1 MLRDQLLSE
10 LKEVNS
16 TDVAAVWAQR
26 ILPAK
31 NSLDVADARR
41 LEQEFEVR
49 LGRVDSFDPEPCCC
63 DRQHREVG
71 SGGFFVAGRDAAKL
85 FEPIDTA
92 LDEIA
97 PLIRFPIIFN
107 RCLAIGPRR
116 DNGLDASVHQI
127 VANFVAVVALVAEEF
142 VRIHIVKFH
151 QRIIAFDL
159 VHLAA
164 GDIESQRVA
173 FGVRAEV
180 DFGREAAARA
190 AERLLI
196 LIPPFTPAACWCART
211 IVESMACSVSA
222 AGPRLA
228 SVSKAASQTPSLL
241 QRVKRMKTEFQFP
254 YRSGMSR
261 QGAPV
266 RKTQRMPLTVRRLSG
281 IAGPRSPRSGSN
293 GSRMR
298 HSESVRSP
306 RTQCCLLQKG
316 SLKSKLN
323 SSVKNC
329 QHSLA
334 QLTGQAAATEIGARE
349 TANGMEGGYS
359 TRGEDDNREPLPSR
373 LGSIPK
379 LAAGAVDKSGL
390 AHLKP
395 RRIRDEIHVKFVT
408 KQPCLICGRK
418 PSDPHHLRFTQHR
431 ALGRKVGD
439 EFIVPMCRGHHREST
454 AVAMKLHGG
463 GMSELIRPSP
473 PARCG

>member
-1 MLRDQLLSE
+1 MSANAKTSKFVFEAYFSLRS
-10 LKEVNS
+10 
-16 TDVAAVWAQR
+16 AHG
-26 ILPAK
+26 
-31 NSLDVADARR
+31 
-41 LEQEFEVR
+41 

-142 VRIHIVKFH
+142 VRIYIVKFH

-190 AERLLI
+190 AERFLI

-306 RTQCCLLQKG
+306 R
-316 SLKSKLN
+316 LN
-323 SSVKNC
+323 AASSRK
-329 QHSLA
+329 
-334 QLTGQAAATEIGARE
+334 AAL
-349 TANGMEGGYS
+349 NQ
-359 TRGEDDNREPLPSR
+359 N
-373 LGSIPK
+373 SIPLSK
-379 LAAGAVDKSGL
+379 TVN
-390 AHLKP
+390 
-395 RRIRDEIHVKFVT
+395 
-408 KQPCLICGRK
+408 
-418 PSDPHHLRFTQHR
+418 
-431 ALGRKVGD
+431 
-439 EFIVPMCRGHHREST
+439 T
-454 AVAMKLHGG
+454 A
-463 GMSELIRPSP
+463 
-473 PARCG
+473 

>member
-1 MLRDQLLSE
+1 MNLLTFDNPDFRYYAIAAALMIVKMMSQGWITVFRMLTVKGGYRYPEDAQRSLANHHPNPEQLLPNEYVERSRRMHG
-10 LKEVNS
+10 N
-16 TDVAAVWAQR
+16 DVENIPLFLVSGLLYVCTAPNNVTALCVFTIYVLSRFAHFYVVLTAW
-26 ILPAK
+26 PH
-31 NSLDVADARR
+31 
-41 LEQEFEVR
+41 EVR
-49 LGRVDSFDPEPCCC
+49 ALFWTVGSLGRVDSFDPEPCCC

-107 RCLAIGPRR
+107 RCLAIGLRR

-127 VANFVAVVALVAEEF
+127 VANFVAVVALVAEES

-159 VHLAA
+159 VHLVA

-190 AERLLI
+190 AERFLI

-211 IVESMACSVSA
+211 IVEFMACSVSA

-306 RTQCCLLQKG
+306 Q
-316 SLKSKLN
+316 LN
-323 SSVKNC
+323 AASSRK
-329 QHSLA
+329 
-334 QLTGQAAATEIGARE
+334 AAL
-349 TANGMEGGYS
+349 NQ
-359 TRGEDDNREPLPSR
+359 N
-373 LGSIPK
+373 SIPLSK
-379 LAAGAVDKSGL
+379 TVN
-390 AHLKP
+390 
-395 RRIRDEIHVKFVT
+395 
-408 KQPCLICGRK
+408 
-418 PSDPHHLRFTQHR
+418 
-431 ALGRKVGD
+431 
-439 EFIVPMCRGHHREST
+439 T
-454 AVAMKLHGG
+454 A
-463 GMSELIRPSP
+463 
-473 PARCG
+473 